1 MIIQRLRKNWML
13 PLIVVLGALLISLV
27 MQLPRAP
34 KAPGPVDAEAMA
46 ELQTELPVDPVAA
59 AVEKV
64 SGPNPMEGVQALL
77 AMTRGDSP
85 NVDAVIALGR
95 LSIQSGQMD
104 KAQERFE
111 QAIELAPE
119 RIDPYVQLG
128 MLELDED
135 RPADALLHFEQAVA
149 LDSTYTNAL
158 FFMAQSHERLSS
170 PELALDFYARCII
183 YATDTAVV
191 AGVEQRMA
199 LLQSHINS

>member
-1 MIIQRLRKNWML
+1 ML
-13 PLIVVLGALLISLV
+13 PLIVVLGALLITLV
-27 MQLPRAP
+27 MQLPRSP
-34 KAPGPVDAEAMA
+34 QAPGLVDADKQM
-46 ELQTELPVDPVAA
+46 ELPTVLPVDDVSA
-59 AVEKV
+59 AVDKV
-64 SGPNPMEGVQALL
+64 NGPNPMEGVQALL

-95 LSIQSGQMD
+95 LSIQSGQLD
-104 KAQERFE
+104 KAHERFE

-158 FFMAQSHERLSS
+158 FFMAQSHERLNSL
-170 PELALDFYARCII
+170 ELALNFYAQCIT

-191 AGVEQRMA
+191 AGVKQRMDV
-199 LLQSHINS
+199 LQSHINS